1 MSEVIITAEMKE
13 DAKKCGKTGQF
24 CDDCKMPFATE
35 DNHSLCI
42 EALASLPGVWDEAKP
57 NEGVALVYYKP
68 EDGDPLNGL
77 RMVKHTRTLP
87 KSLEDEIAEKYSFDT
102 PSCHPMINGMRAIE
116 VIKSALKEY
125 NERQGEIKNENEI

>member
-13 DAKKCGKTGQF
+13 DAKC
-24 CDDCKMPFATE
+24 CKQHICEVCRMR
-35 DNHSLCI
+35 SLGSDFSCV
-42 EALASLPGVWDEAKP
+42 EALASLPGVWDEAP
-57 NEGVALVYYKP
+57 EGSDVAEARFWRSETAIILSKIDY
-68 EDGDPLNGL
+68 
-77 RMVKHTRTLP
+77 TRTLP

-125 NERQGEIKNENEI
+125 NERQGE